1 MKRRIM
7 AALRCALL
15 AGLMLYA
22 SGAAA
27 DMLLFATA
35 GDCTA
40 ADLTDRTLDAP
51 HAVILQAAKAA
62 DEKAARKALKEAGV
76 EEVEF
81 LKFSVAK
88 PSITAETLEKLWA
101 KKENTARVVSLL
113 RRFGDDRIIYYAGS
127 ERDRTFLSA
136 FAERCA
142 AGANDPE
149 CRMEK
154 KATDEYL
161 REVSLLI
168 DGTTDEERKTPAA
181 GTAWRETWEDGAEYN
196 LSALPETDEEGFLP
210 EGEYILEDEGQKL
223 WVYLSPAL
231 RVTVTGHRTDGYSW
245 FEADIRRRPEGET
258 LHVIGSL
265 NGRGNDPAKVAEENG
280 LVIGTNADYYQ
291 IRVSMK
297 KKTGLII
304 RNGELVREA
313 PGKADNRFLP
323 PLDTLLLDA
332 SGGFRLD
339 KVGELDSEKAFAL
352 GAVDVLA
359 FGPILVKNGRIRI
372 QNKAYWSR
380 KEPRTAVG
388 LIGENHYLMV
398 VAEGRLPQAKGMTLN
413 QLAQLMAAR
422 GCTEAFNLD
431 GGHTSALI
439 FMGKRLNR
447 IGNLSG
453 TGTTVP
459 RNMAELLGIGTH
471 GQ

>member
-1 MKRRIM
+1 MKQRIR
-7 AALRCALL
+7 AALVFALL
-15 AGLMLYA
+15 AGLLLCA
-22 SGAAA
+22 SGAGA

-40 ADLTDRTLDAP
+40 ADLSVRTLDNP
-51 HAVILQAAKAA
+51 HAAVLQAAKAA

-81 LKFSVAK
+81 LKFSVMK
-88 PSITAETLEKLWA
+88 PNVSAETLEKNWA
-101 KKENTARVVSLL
+101 TKEHTARVVSLL
-113 RRFGDDRIIYYAGS
+113 RSFEDDRIIYYAGA

-161 REVSLLI
+161 REVRTLV
-168 DGTTDEERKTPAA
+168 DGTANTERAAPAA
-181 GTAWRETWEDGAEYN
+181 GTAWRETWEDGAVFD
-196 LSALPETDEEGFLP
+196 LTALPETDDEGFLP
-210 EGEYILEDEGQKL
+210 EGEYVLEDEGQKL
-223 WVYLSPAL
+223 WVYLSPSL
-231 RVTVTGHRTDGYSW
+231 RVTVTGHSTAGYSW
-245 FEADIRRRPEGET
+245 YEADIRRRAEGET
-258 LHVIGSL
+258 LHIVGSL
-265 NGRGNDPAKVAEENG
+265 NGRGNDPAKVAEENR
-280 LVIGTNADYYQ
+280 LVVGTNADYYQ

-304 RNGELVREA
+304 RGGELVREA

-339 KVGELDSEKAFAL
+339 RVGELDSEKAFAL

-359 FGPILVKNGRIRI
+359 FGPILVKDGRIRI
-372 QNKAYWSR
+372 HNKAYWYR